1 MKNST
6 LIKLV
11 TVTCACILA
20 LFVCFP
26 VEAERAAAQEKAE
39 LSHGERYPKLT
50 VVIESTKVNDLWLV
64 SCRDREGNMWTFW
77 DDEGTWAY
85 GDIANLLMWDFG
97 EEEEI
102 IEVYWEGYTE
112 NVELFFQIMEWR

>member
-20 LFVCFP
+20 LFAYFP
-26 VEAERAAAQEKAE
+26 AEAELEHDE
-39 LSHGERYPKLT
+39 IYPKLT
-50 VVIESTKVNDLWLV
+50 VVIDSTKIDDLWLV
-64 SCRDREGNMWTFW
+64 SCRDKEGNVWAFW

-85 GDIANLLMWDFG
+85 GDIANLLMWNL
-97 EEEEI
+97 EEDEI

-112 NVELFFQIMEWR
+112 NVQLFFQTMRWR

>member
-11 TVTCACILA
+11 TITCACILA
-20 LFVCFP
+20 FFVCFP

-39 LSHGERYPKLT
+39 LDHGEMYPKLT
-50 VVIESTKVNDLWLV
+50 VVIESTKVEDLWLV
-64 SCRDREGNMWTFW
+64 SCLDREGNVWAFW

-85 GDIANLLMWDFG
+85 GDIANLLMWDL
-97 EEEEI
+97 EEDEI

-112 NVELFFQIMEWR
+112 NVQLFFQTIGWR

>member
-11 TVTCACILA
+11 TATCACILA
-20 LFVCFP
+20 LFACFP

-39 LSHGERYPKLT
+39 LGHGEMYPKLT
-50 VVIESTKVNDLWLV
+50 VVIESTKVDDLWLV
-64 SCRDREGNMWTFW
+64 SCLDREGNVWTFW

-85 GDIANLLMWDFG
+85 GDIANLLMWDIG
-97 EEEEI
+97 EEEI

>member
-11 TVTCACILA
+11 TIACACILA
-20 LFVCFP
+20 LFACFS

-39 LSHGERYPKLT
+39 LDHGEMYPKLT
-50 VVIESTKVNDLWLV
+50 VVIESTKVDDLWLV
-64 SCRDREGNMWTFW
+64 SCRDREGNVWAFW

-85 GDIANLLMWDFG
+85 GDIANLLMWDL
-97 EEEEI
+97 EEDEI

-112 NVELFFQIMEWR
+112 NIQLFFQTIGWR

>member
-11 TVTCACILA
+11 TITCACILA
-20 LFVCFP
+20 LFACFP
-26 VEAERAAAQEKAE
+26 VEAEQAAAQEMAE
-39 LSHGERYPKLT
+39 LGHGEMYPKLT
-50 VVIESTKVNDLWLV
+50 IVIESTKVDDLWLV
-64 SCRDREGNMWTFW
+64 SCRDREGNVWAFW

-85 GDIANLLMWDFG
+85 GDIANLLMWDL
-97 EEEEI
+97 EEDEI

-112 NVELFFQIMEWR
+112 NVQLFFQTMGWR

>member
-6 LIKLV
+6 LIKIV
-11 TVTCACILA
+11 VVTCACILA
-20 LFVCFP
+20 LFACFP

-39 LSHGERYPKLT
+39 LDHGEMYPKLT
-50 VVIESTKVNDLWLV
+50 VVIESTKIDDLWLV
-64 SCRDREGNMWTFW
+64 SCRDKEGDIWTFW

-85 GDIANLLMWDFG
+85 GDIANLLMWDR
-97 EEEEI
+97 EEDEI

-112 NVELFFQIMEWR
+112 SVQLFFRTMGWR

>member
-11 TVTCACILA
+11 TIICACFLA
-20 LFVCFP
+20 LFACFP

-39 LSHGERYPKLT
+39 LEHGEMYSKLT
-50 VVIESTKVNDLWLV
+50 VVIESTKIDDLWLV
-64 SCRDREGNMWTFW
+64 SCRDREGNVWAFW
-77 DDEGTWAY
+77 DDEGNWAY
-85 GDIANLLMWDFG
+85 GDIANLLMWDL
-97 EEEEI
+97 EEDEI

-112 NVELFFQIMEWR
+112 NVQLFFQTMEGR